1 MFMHFQSR
9 KDRQMGVSSKRG
21 MYAASLC
28 PYTLS
33 IHGWLYQFGTDL
45 SSEVNVDDTS
55 TRAAIWDLEEL
66 LVVL

>member
-1 MFMHFQSR
+1 
-9 KDRQMGVSSKRG
+9 

-28 PYTLS
+28 PYALS

-45 SSEVNVDDTS
+45 GSEVNVDDTS

-66 LVVL
+66 LVVLLMKQQ